1 MTVSTH
7 SDSRIFGWLD
17 GRKRFRHNYASV
29 RWTNLLGFCVGGG
42 FADIA
47 PECERDEASSWK
59 RLSHRRDRCGRERHI
74 QAD

>member
-1 MTVSTH
+1 M
-7 SDSRIFGWLD
+7 
-17 GRKRFRHNYASV
+17 
-29 RWTNLLGFCVGGG
+29 GFCVGGG